1 MTTFNYTKSAATALS
16 LLTKF
21 GEDVTVTR
29 VTTGTYDPSTGA
41 NAVTTSTAMV
51 KGVVLDF
58 GAGTSMV
65 GGNMVT
71 AGDKRLLLEAAA
83 APDMN
88 DRFTANGMT
97 YAPVS
102 IGEVNPAGTVVLF
115 DIHVRAN

>member
-1 MTTFNYTKSAATALS
+1 MTFDYAKTSATALS

-21 GEDVTVTR
+21 GADVTVTR
-29 VTTGTYDPSTGA
+29 VTTGTYDPATGT
-41 NAVTTSTAMV
+41 NAVTTSTATV

-58 GAGTSMV
+58 GAGVSMV

-71 AGDKRLLLEAAA
+71 AGDKRLVLEAAA

-88 DRFTANGMT
+88 DRFTANGKT

-102 IGEVNPAGTVVLF
+102 IGEVNPAGVAVLF
-115 DIHVRAN
+115 DLHIRSN

>member
-1 MTTFNYTKSAATALS
+1 MTFDYAEVAADVLDAL
-16 LLTKF
+16 TEF
-21 GEDVTVTR
+21 GADVTITR
-29 VTTGTYDPSTGA
+29 VTVGTYDPATGA
-41 NAVTTSTAMV
+41 NAVTTSTATV

-88 DRFTANGMT
+88 DTFTANGKT

-102 IGEVNPAGTVVLF
+102 IGEVNPAGVAVLY
-115 DIHVRAN
+115 DLHVRAN

>member
-1 MTTFNYTKSAATALS
+1 MTFNYTNTAATALS

-21 GEDVTVTR
+21 GADVTVTR
-29 VTTGTYDPSTGA
+29 VTTGTYDPATGT
-41 NAVTTSTAMV
+41 NAVSTSSATA

-58 GAGTSMV
+58 GAGTSMI

-71 AGDKRLLLEAAA
+71 TGDKRLLLEAAA

-88 DRFTANGMT
+88 DKFTANGKT

-102 IGEVNPAGTVVLF
+102 IGEVNPAGTVCLY
-115 DIHVRAN
+115 DLHVRAN